1 MAMAAVAV
9 KRAGCVIRPPPSHA
23 PVAASS
29 GRRASRPEPHN
40 SRPSGRCLTRS
51 APSLADPPTIARVL
65 LLRRPPTRP
74 IRSIP
79 RGGRRRLQPVPGR
92 RKPWIRPCS
101 ASARSSDHYPSQ
113 VHRPPVIFG
122 CLLRHL
128 IGHCSYQLKVPC
140 TMTENIKLKLQRM
153 VIISSELAHTHLL
166 VTSLVRYQSGFMVK
180 IRSCYHQYYY
190 PWVVRK
196 GTEITQLVALR
207 ELTSESFLSLPGI
220 TLLAV
225 PEQEI
230 CLLNHPSGSASTDG

>member
-128 IGHCSYQLKVPC
+128 IGHCSYQLKDGYHLKRTGPYTFACHKLGQISVRIYG
-140 TMTENIKLKLQRM
+140 EN
-153 VIISSELAHTHLL
+153 SELLPSVL
-166 VTSLVRYQSGFMVK
+166 
-180 IRSCYHQYYY
+180 
-190 PWVVRK
+190 
-196 GTEITQLVALR
+196 
-207 ELTSESFLSLPGI
+207 LSLGGI

-230 CLLNHPSGSASTDG
+230 CLLNHPSGSGTPPR